1 MYITFK
7 ARLRA
12 GMAVAALLPAMAFA
26 STVSVSGEGGGSVL
40 LEPVPTTS
48 GFLSWATRPLS
59 GPVTVP
65 GTSIN
70 TDYGV
75 SVFVPP
81 SVVLRN
87 PLSVNLRGGADLS
100 LWNLVA
106 AVHAQQRSDSFEW
119 VEASVAA
126 QPLIQPTTVD
136 PLSVVP
142 LPPAVWLF
150 VMGVMGLAGTRVTK
164 SSCSNRRS
172 PAEGAARSFGGPVW
186 GGALPA

>member
-1 MYITFK
+1 MNITFK
-7 ARLRA
+7 SRLRA
-12 GMAVAALLPAMAFA
+12 VMAVTALVPAMAFA
-26 STVSVSGEGGGSVL
+26 STVSVNGEGGTSVL
-40 LEPVPTTS
+40 LEPAPTAS

-59 GPVTVP
+59 VPATVP

-70 TDYGV
+70 TDHGV

-81 SVVLRN
+81 TVVLRN

-106 AVHAQQRSDSFEW
+106 ALHAQQRSDSFEW

-126 QPLIQPTTVD
+126 QPLIQQTTVD

-150 VMGVMGLAGTRVTK
+150 VMGVMGLAGTRVTRLPGL
-164 SSCSNRRS
+164 NRRS
-172 PAEGAARSFGGPVW
+172 PAEGAARSFGGLVW